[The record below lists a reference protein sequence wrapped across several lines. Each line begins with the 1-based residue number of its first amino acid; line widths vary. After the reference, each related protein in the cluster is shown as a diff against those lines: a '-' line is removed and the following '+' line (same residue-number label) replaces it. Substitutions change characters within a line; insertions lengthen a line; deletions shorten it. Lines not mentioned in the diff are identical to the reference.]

1 MSENAEFELMPVD
14 VRAQEFRKM
23 MWGYSP
29 DEVEDFKERLA
40 RELERHVR
48 EKGQLE
54 DRLAGF
60 REQLKAFRERE
71 TAMNDALVAAQ
82 ALKAQ
87 TEEVAQ
93 REAKLVV
100 REAGVEAD
108 TIGGRALKAANDS
121 VLVVAVEPATSPLL
135 SGGRAGD
142 HGIVG
147 IGADFVPSILD
158 RDIID
163 EVVTVTTQEAIETT
177 LRLSREMGLL
187 VGISSGANVAA
198 ALRIAQRLGEGKVV
212 VTVLPDTGERYPNLT
227 Q

>member
-108 TIGGRALKAANDS
+108 TIVGRARKAESSIQGDVEALQRQFTTYVGSFRRLLERHLAEVDAISEYELDGTIPENSAVNDGS
-121 VLVVAVEPATSPLL
+121 QNDGSEEE
-135 SGGRAGD
+135 D
-142 HGIVG
+142 
-147 IGADFVPSILD
+147 DD
-158 RDIID
+158 R
-163 EVVTVTTQEAIETT
+163 
-177 LRLSREMGLL
+177 
-187 VGISSGANVAA
+187 SS
-198 ALRIAQRLGEGKVV
+198 
-212 VTVLPDTGERYPNLT
+212 
-227 Q
+227 